1 MDKKRIMIVDEHPL
15 LRQGLRQT
23 IEQEPDLHVCCEA
36 GDRQD
41 ALNLVEAAPPDVL
54 VMDISTGDHGASGL
68 EMIRQV
74 RAAAPGTA
82 ILIFSI
88 HDETVFA
95 ERAIRAGASGFLM
108 KLTSSDEVVSALRR
122 VAAGELVLS
131 NTLTQTILRRSLSD
145 GDKTSATGVGRLST
159 REYEVLRLAG
169 EGMQPQH
176 ISERLG
182 ISAKTVETHRFNIRK
197 KLNLSSASE
206 LIQFAIRHVHGREMI
221 V

>member
-1 MDKKRIMIVDEHPL
+1 MDKKRIMIVDSHPL

-23 IEQEPDLHVCCEA
+23 IERETDLDVCCEA
-36 GDRQD
+36 GDYQEVLGMIQ
-41 ALNLVEAAPPDVL
+41 AEPPDVL
-54 VMDISTGDHGASGL
+54 VTDISMSDQGTAGL
-68 EMIRQV
+68 DVIRQIHTE
-74 RAAAPGTA
+74 APRTA

-88 HDETVFA
+88 HEETVFA
-95 ERAIRAGASGFLM
+95 ERAVRAGASGYLM
-108 KLTSSDEVVSALRR
+108 KQTQSDQVIDAIRR

-131 NTLTQTILRRSLSD
+131 PVVTQAILRRCLSD
-145 GDKTSATGVGRLST
+145 GDKAGATGVARLSN

-197 KLNLSSASE
+197 KLKPL
-206 LIQFAIRHVHGREMI
+206 QVHVGHQRGVRMGLGVWVE
-221 V
+221 